1 MRIDDAGPRTW
12 LLATAAG
19 WALLVWLL
27 ATAGMGGRVEP
38 LPADPGLL
46 KPLPSVRPAPAS
58 RLGAAGE
65 YREIATRPLFSADR
79 RPKPFVLQ
87 GKADQA
93 GNGAFDYV
101 LTGVLITPDLKMAI
115 LQPPSGGDSLRV
127 RLGEAPQPQPDWRL
141 VTLNPRSAVF
151 EGPDGRHTL
160 DLRVFA
166 GVGGQA
172 PTEVSRERR
181 PETMP
186 GADQVPVTPPPVG
199 SVDDAA
205 SPAVPTPA
213 AGPAQTNGTAP
224 ATRGEATQRGTTR
237 READQ
242 PMTDQAQMDAI
253 RQRIQ
258 ERRAKLRGKSPAKPP
273 AQSP

>member
-19 WALLVWLL
+19 WVLLAWLL
-27 ATAGMGGRVEP
+27 AIAGMGGRVEP
-38 LPADPGLL
+38 LPADPALL
-46 KPLPSVRPAPAS
+46 KPLPPVRPAPAS
-58 RLGAAGE
+58 RLGPASE
-65 YREIATRPLFSADR
+65 YREIAARPLFATDR

-93 GNGAFDYV
+93 GSGAFDYV
-101 LTGVLITPDLKMAI
+101 LTGVLITPGLKMAI
-115 LQPPSGGDSLRV
+115 LQPPDGSDSLRV

-181 PETMP
+181 PGTTP
-186 GADQVPVTPPPVG
+186 GADQLPVTPPPVDRT
-199 SVDDAA
+199 DDA
-205 SPAVPTPA
+205 SSSAVPSAPA
-213 AGPAQTNGTAP
+213 AEPAQTNGAAP
-224 ATRGEATQRGTTR
+224 AARDAATR

-258 ERRAKLRGKSPAKPP
+258 ERRAKLRGESPAKPP